1 MSMIPT
7 TTGAAKAVGL
17 VIPDLKGK
25 VDGFAIRV
33 PTPDVSVVDF
43 VAELNQ
49 DVTVEDLNRALQSA
63 SEKSL
68 KGVLGFSTE
77 PLVSI
82 DYTGD
87 THSSIVDSLST
98 MVVQKRLAKVVAW
111 YDNEM
116 GFSARMCDVT
126 ELLAKSL

>member
-1 MSMIPT
+1 
-7 TTGAAKAVGL
+7 
-17 VIPDLKGK
+17 
-25 VDGFAIRV
+25 
-33 PTPDVSVVDF
+33 VVDF
-43 VAELNQ
+43 VAELAQ
-49 DVTVEDLNRALQSA
+49 DVTVEEVNRALKNA
-63 SEKSL
+63 SENTL
-68 KGVLGFSTE
+68 KGVLGFSEE

-98 MVVQKRLAKVVAW
+98 MVIQKRLAKVVAW

-126 ELLAKSL
+126 EMIAKDLA